1 MNPNKTES
9 LIFHQKNM
17 YVIKRVQKQLKTG
30 LHTGKDVHPIQGFPR
45 IPCQDERTYEES
57 R

>member
-1 MNPNKTES
+1 
-9 LIFHQKNM
+9 M